1 MPSGRYIAPANGPDC
16 IETTGAIGDCGLR
29 SIVVTGPR
37 LVRFDL
43 SAVKRVAIKGRV
55 NFEFRAEFLNAFN
68 HPWFSPV
75 TGVGDDP
82 DDFRVT
88 GADSGRE
95 IQLVWRI
102 NW

>member
-1 MPSGRYIAPANGPDC
+1 MRAPTYGECGPNTL
-16 IETTGAIGDCGLR
+16 I
-29 SIVVTGPR
+29 VTGPM

-43 SAVKRVAIKGRV
+43 SAVKRLPIKGRV

-68 HPWFSPV
+68 TPWFNPV
-75 TGVGDDP
+75 TGVGNDP

-88 GADSGRE
+88 SADSGRE
-95 IQLVWRI
+95 MQLVWRV